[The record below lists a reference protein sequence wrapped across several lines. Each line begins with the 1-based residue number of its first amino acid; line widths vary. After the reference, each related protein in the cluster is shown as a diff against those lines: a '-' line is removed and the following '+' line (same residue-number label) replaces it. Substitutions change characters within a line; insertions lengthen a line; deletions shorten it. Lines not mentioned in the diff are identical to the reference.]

1 MKTRSKL
8 FAQQHFMTASQA
20 YNQGMI
26 KIAKIEILVLF
37 ICPATAG
44 LALTIPHILVVNF
57 LKSVIKHLNIAR
69 TENSP
74 VSGATLKKAEIFYG
88 YSDIFSHPK

>member
-1 MKTRSKL
+1 
-8 FAQQHFMTASQA
+8 MTASQA

-69 TENSP
+69 TENNP
-74 VSGATLKKAEIFYG
+74 DSGESLKKAEISMGILTFLAIPNEFWKG
-88 YSDIFSHPK
+88 KGSV